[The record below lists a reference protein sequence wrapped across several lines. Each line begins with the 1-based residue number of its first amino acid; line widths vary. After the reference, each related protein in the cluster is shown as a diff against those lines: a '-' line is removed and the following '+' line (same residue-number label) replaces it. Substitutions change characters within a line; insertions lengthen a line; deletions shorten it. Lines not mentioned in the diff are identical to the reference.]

1 MGLLVSSA
9 FKEKCLKDKI
19 KNNSYRDSTVWAEL
33 QDKKSKE
40 RWEEK
45 QTLDQ
50 MWEKEHFLCRSF
62 SPWQFNLTNMCV
74 WHMRGRRQRRGE
86 GEREREGLHSSPLM
100 SVFYRAFDHCLQSVC
115 ACVWGDRKR
124 SPYAIQNNLGTHLK
138 KFENWHWSIIN
149 LINDFTPIN
158 LIPVPSLNMI
168 SQPRVLIFIV
178 CGNTFQSSDRRNF
191 NFTSYSQLRS
201 FLINYLYSHN
211 SLIISPIFR
220 SISAL
225 MRLVWSQLIFSS
237 HFLPFVSPPSASLH
251 LSAFS
256 SLCLFSPAQMSHFI
270 QSLIFF
276 IVFLWHLYLHLLLF
290 HS

>member
-1 MGLLVSSA
+1 
-9 FKEKCLKDKI
+9 
-19 KNNSYRDSTVWAEL
+19 
-33 QDKKSKE
+33 
-40 RWEEK
+40 
-45 QTLDQ
+45 

-74 WHMRGRRQRRGE
+74 WHMRGRRQRRRE
-86 GEREREGLHSSPLM
+86 AERLREREGLHSFPLM

-115 ACVWGDRKR
+115 VCVWGDHE
-124 SPYAIQNNLGTHLK
+124 SSSYAIQNNLGTHLK

-158 LIPVPSLNMI
+158 LIPVHSSNMI

-178 CGNTFQSSDRRNF
+178 CGNTFQSRDRRNF
-191 NFTSYSQLRS
+191 NFTSDSQLRS

-225 MRLVWSQLIFSS
+225 MMLVWSQLIFSS

-251 LSAFS
+251 LSASPPSVFS
-256 SLCLFSPAQMSHFI
+256 LLLKCPTLFRDSFFSLY
-270 QSLIFF
+270 
-276 IVFLWHLYLHLLLF
+276 FLWHLYLHLLLF